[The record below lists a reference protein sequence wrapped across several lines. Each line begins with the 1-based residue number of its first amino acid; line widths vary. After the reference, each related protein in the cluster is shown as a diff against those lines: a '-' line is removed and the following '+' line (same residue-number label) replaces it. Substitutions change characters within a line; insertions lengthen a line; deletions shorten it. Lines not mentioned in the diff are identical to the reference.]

1 MALRHTF
8 EGERPHESQVPWR
21 RLLISLAMLALIIV
35 TVADAAAENLG
46 PGGGS
51 RLIVGDEIVG
61 AYRLLVTSSPNP
73 ATVGTVTY
81 VIRVSDPQSGVKV
94 RDAQVKIELTSE
106 DGTMV
111 IKDAAT
117 HENAGNDIDYAA
129 HIPIEQPGAWNGVIR
144 VSASAGSSE
153 VKFLQTVSSLR
164 SISTVILVGIP
175 FLVMLGV
182 FGAMY
187 YVRASGRK
195 TAV

>member
-8 EGERPHESQVPWR
+8 GGERPHESQVPWR

-129 HIPIEQPGAWNGVIR
+129 HILIEQPGAWNGVIR